1 MLKKKSYMNT
11 NNILSEGFFDKF
23 VKFFKSVPKLNT
35 DEKQKIKKI
44 SGKLVNQVG
53 LINNQIDKYEKLI
66 KKQLGDDYPDLPRFE
81 PKDFV
86 R

>member
-1 MLKKKSYMNT
+1 MNT

>member
-1 MLKKKSYMNT
+1 MPKKKSYMSK

-35 DEKQKIKKI
+35 DEKQKISKV
-44 SGKLVNQVG
+44 SGKLKRHVDSMNKS
-53 LINNQIDKYEKLI
+53 IDSYEKII

-81 PKDFV
+81 LKDFV
-86 R
+86 G

>member
-1 MLKKKSYMNT
+1 MSKKKSYMNKE
-11 NNILSEGFFDKF
+11 NILSEGFFDKF

-35 DEKQKIKKI
+35 DEKQKLNKI
-44 SGKLVNQVG
+44 SSKLIKQVG
-53 LINNQIDKYEKLI
+53 TINKQIDSYEKLI

>member
-1 MLKKKSYMNT
+1 MLKKKSYMNR
-11 NNILSEGFFDKF
+11 NSLLSEGFFEKF

-35 DEKQKIKKI
+35 DEKQKISKV
-44 SGKLVNQVG
+44 SGKLKRSVDSMNKS
-53 LINNQIDKYEKLI
+53 IDSYEKII

-86 R
+86 G

>member
-1 MLKKKSYMNT
+1 MQKKKSYMNR
-11 NNILSEGFFDKF
+11 NNLLSEGFFAKF
-23 VKFFKSVPKLNT
+23 AKFFKSVPKLNK
-35 DEKQKIKKI
+35 DEKQKLNKI
-44 SGKLVNQVG
+44 SGKLIKQVG
-53 LINNQIDKYEKLI
+53 TINKQIDSYEKLI

>member
-1 MLKKKSYMNT
+1 MNT

-35 DEKQKIKKI
+35 DEKQKISKV